1 MQSQSSVG
9 CQWDHRGSHKG
20 VSPRCL
26 VREEWAECTQL
37 AHLRQDEA
45 QSVGVGDSSRLG
57 KPVFNDHYDSVK
69 SGTKIQR
76 TSHTTSQVDNRE
88 RYEKEMQEIGNLD
101 VWREG
106 TL

>member
-1 MQSQSSVG
+1 MRNGLSVRSLLTYG
-9 CQWDHRGSHKG
+9 KTR
-20 VSPRCL
+20 RN
-26 VREEWAECTQL
+26 RF
-37 AHLRQDEA
+37 
-45 QSVGVGDSSRLG
+45 GVGDSSRLG
-57 KPVFNDHYDSVK
+57 EPVFNDHYDSVK